1 MKKKLVPFLF
11 LIASFSFAQV
21 QAQTSNKDVNPF
33 RIGLKI
39 GTPNAVGGAIE
50 WVTPL
55 FDDRFA
61 LFFDYSGINVS
72 SEDDIEANFKYAEF
86 GTNIYF
92 KNTGKGLYAGL
103 GYGKMDFKG
112 TYFDAVTVGGELF
125 EGDAHG
131 RLDVDTFN
139 VKLGARLGN
148 KFYFRTEIGYG
159 FGSIPDEVIITGTVN
174 GETRTGVEEIPDV
187 PGISENGYPLFNIGF
202 GFAF

>member
-1 MKKKLVPFLF
+1 MLPFF
-11 LIASFSFAQV
+11 LSFTIAQGQV
-21 QAQTSNKDVNPF
+21 ETNDRDVNPF
-33 RIGLKI
+33 RIGIKI
-39 GTPNAVGGAIE
+39 GTPNAIGGAAE
-50 WVTPL
+50 WLTPL
-55 FDDRFA
+55 FDNRFA

-72 SEDDIEANFKYAEF
+72 SEDDVEANFKYAEF
-86 GTNIYF
+86 GSNIYF
-92 KNTGKGLYAGL
+92 NNTGKGLYAGI

-112 TYFDAVTVGGELF
+112 TYTDAVSVGGELF

-139 VKLGARLGN
+139 VKLGAKLGN
-148 KFYFRTEIGYG
+148 KFYFRTELGYG
-159 FGSIPDEVIITGTVN
+159 FGSIPDEIVITGTVN